1 MSLWS
6 QIVDLGCQGTEWV
19 SGSDKNVLDVILWWD
34 GLILATLIIDKG
46 KCGYLISGW
55 FRAPEGEP

>member
-1 MSLWS
+1 M
-6 QIVDLGCQGTEWV
+6 VDLGCQDTEWV